1 MRKSI
6 LAMPLAILAIFL
18 PTVVRA
24 ADITYSV
31 SQSIGAAGS
40 VTGFITT
47 DGSTGLLGTSNIVD
61 WNLVLSDG
69 TNPTFNLAGSSN
81 SEEEVIGS
89 DLTATATQLLFNYSG
104 SDGGWFLLEN
114 LTIGDSGPFVCWE
127 ASAGCS
133 TAPAGAS
140 LAALNG
146 DGDMVYTTLAGDG
159 VIGTASLVAP
169 TPEPGSLFLL
179 GSGLCGLA
187 GMGWRRFAS

>member
-6 LAMPLAILAIFL
+6 LAVPLGILVIFL

-24 ADITYSV
+24 ADVTYSV

-47 DGSTGLLGTSNIVD
+47 DGSTGTLGTSDIVD
-61 WNLVLSDG
+61 WNLVLNDG
-69 TNPTFNLAGSSN
+69 TNPTFTLTGSSN
-81 SEEEVIGS
+81 SQEEVIGS

-114 LTIGDSGPFVCWE
+114 LTIGDFGPFVCWE
-127 ASAGCS
+127 ASEGCS
-133 TAPAGAS
+133 GAPAGAS
-140 LAALNG
+140 LAAQNG
-146 DGDMVYTTLAGDG
+146 DDNIVYTTLSGEG
-159 VIGTASLVAP
+159 VIGTASSVAP

>member
-6 LAMPLAILAIFL
+6 LALPLGILVIFL

-24 ADITYSV
+24 ADVTYSV

-40 VTGFITT
+40 VTGYITT
-47 DGSTGLLGTSNIVD
+47 DGNTGVLGTSDIVD
-61 WNLVLSDG
+61 WNLVLNDG
-69 TNPTFNLAGSSN
+69 TNPTFTLAGSSN

-89 DLTATATQLLFNYSG
+89 DLTASATQLLFNYSG

-114 LTIGDSGPFVCWE
+114 LTIGDFGPFVCWE
-127 ASAGCS
+127 ASAACS
-133 TAPAGAS
+133 ASPAGAS

-146 DGDMVYTTLAGDG
+146 DGNIIYTTLSDEG
-159 VIGTASLVAP
+159 VIGTASSVAP
-169 TPEPGSLFLL
+169 TPEPESLFLL
-179 GSGLCGLA
+179 GTGLIGLA